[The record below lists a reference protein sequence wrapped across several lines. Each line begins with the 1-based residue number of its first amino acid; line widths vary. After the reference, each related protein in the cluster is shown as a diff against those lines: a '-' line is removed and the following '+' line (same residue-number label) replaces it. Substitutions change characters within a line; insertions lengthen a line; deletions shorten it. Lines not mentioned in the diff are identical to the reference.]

1 MTSFTRRGLLGG
13 LTLGLGAA
21 VVAAPAFAQMTAEI
35 YAPTAPPAAARR
47 GHPRPAG
54 RSRRGRALAARPLA
68 LERP

>member
-1 MTSFTRRGLLGG
+1 
-13 LTLGLGAA
+13 
-21 VVAAPAFAQMTAEI
+21 VAAPAFAQMTAEI